1 MKELII
7 GGSRSGKSRLA
18 EQRALACRLPVTY
31 IATATAGDGEMAAR
45 IAQHQSR
52 RPSSWGLIEQPLH
65 LASVLLQQAAPGK
78 CLLVDC
84 LTLWLTNLLCGNEAA
99 QLEPERDAFL
109 NILPSLPGHIILVS
123 NEVGMGIVPMGELSR
138 RFSDEA
144 GWLNQSVATICDQVT
159 LTVAG
164 LPFPLKPPAT

>member
-18 EQRALACRLPVTY
+18 EQHALNCGLNVTY
-31 IATATAGDGEMAAR
+31 IATATAGDKEMATR

-52 RPSSWGLIEQPLH
+52 RPAEWALVEEPVR
-65 LASVLLQQAAPGK
+65 LADALQNHAAQEC

-84 LTLWLTNLLCGNEAA
+84 LTLWLSNLVCGDEVA
-99 QLEPERDAFL
+99 QLEEERGRFL
-109 NILPSLPGHIILVS
+109 KILPDLPGHIILVTS
-123 NEVGMGIVPMGELSR
+123 EVGMGIVPMGELSR

-144 GWLNQSVATICDQVT
+144 GWLNQSVAAICDQVT

-164 LPFPLKPPAT
+164 LAYPLKR

>member
-18 EQRALACRLPVTY
+18 EERALASGLPVTY

-45 IAQHQSR
+45 IVQHQSR
-52 RPSSWGLIEQPLH
+52 RPSTWGLIEEPIH
-65 LASVLLQQAAPGK
+65 LAHVLQQYAAPDK

-84 LTLWLTNLLCGNEAA
+84 LTLWLTNLLCENEAA

-109 NILPSLPGHIILVS
+109 NILSSLPGHIILVS

-164 LPFPLKPPAT
+164 LPFSLKSPTA

>member
-18 EQRALACRLPVTY
+18 EQRALACGMPVTY
-31 IATATAGDGEMAAR
+31 IATATAGDGEMTAR

-52 RPSSWGLIEQPLH
+52 RPLDWGLIEEPVH
-65 LASVLLQQAAPGK
+65 LASVLLQQAAPDK

-84 LTLWLTNLLCGNEAA
+84 LTLWLTNLLCENEGA
-99 QLEPERDAFL
+99 QLEQERDTFL
-109 NILPSLPGHIILVS
+109 NLLPSLPGHIILVS

-164 LPFPLKPPAT
+164 LPFPLKPPAI